1 MDDKQRQESER
12 AEFDARVRTAWEEV
26 DRYWNDREPGGR
38 NEADDPQRRM
48 APEFFANYLAN
59 TSSPTSMY
67 SLATDFAMW
76 SNLEGASGTVE
87 QKLAEISADQRG
99 LAVVAD
105 SVLLSFQ
112 RDDGQVGGEERFTR
126 WLNSIPSL
134 DTRSRIL
141 LSRMRSWNRHGESAK
156 VREACAQI
164 IDWNASDDLV
174 GRARAHIYDLD
185 NLNVGNV
192 APPFSRLDLSG
203 SVVDLQHLRGRVVLL
218 DFWATWCM
226 PCRGEFPHLRHVA
239 EVFTD
244 RPFSLVSI
252 SLDEDVEKA
261 RRMIESERLVWTH
274 ICDGGWESELAK
286 LYHVTAIPSTFLLDK
301 EGRINARNVRG
312 AQLEPSIATLLGS
325 DGGP

>member
-1 MDDKQRQESER
+1 MDDKHRQESER
-12 AEFDARVRTAWEEV
+12 AEFDARVRAAWEEV
-26 DRYWNDREPGGR
+26 DRYWNDREPGGE
-38 NEADDPQRRM
+38 NEANDPQHQL
-48 APEFFANYLAN
+48 APEFFGIYLVDR
-59 TSSPTSMY
+59 SSPVAIRA
-67 SLATDFAMW
+67 LATAFEMW
-76 SNLEGASGTVE
+76 SNLEGASDTVE
-87 QKLAEISADQRG
+87 HKLAEISADQRG

-105 SVLLSFQ
+105 SVRASFR
-112 RDDGQVGGEERFTR
+112 RDQGEIGGEERFTR

-134 DTRSRIL
+134 ETRSRIL
-141 LSRMRSWNRHGESAK
+141 LSRMRSWNWHGESAK

-261 RRMIESERLVWTH
+261 RRMIETERLAWTH
-274 ICDGGWESELAK
+274 ISDGGWETELAK

-325 DGGP
+325 DDGP